1 MKPRIYV
8 NQHECG
14 RLSPVG
20 DRASPRFSEIG
31 RCEADIQPLEGRR
44 LPGIAL
50 ATTGLWRPLPGLVS
64 ETGRLTDGKT
74 GSRNSQVACLPDF
87 PIPIGI
93 PPEANSR

>member
-44 LPGIAL
+44 L
-50 ATTGLWRPLPGLVS
+50 WRPLPGLVS
-64 ETGRLTDGKT
+64 ETGRLPDGKI

-93 PPEANSR
+93 PPGANRI